1 MKRVVLKI
9 KITNKKSNIEYR
21 KITTKEVSAN

>member
-1 MKRVVLKI
+1 MKRAVLKI
-9 KITNKKSNIEYR
+9 KITDKKSNIEYR